1 MSSSISRPFIFRLLA
16 ILLIVVA
23 AGATTYAV
31 LASNKKVV
39 DQNIVFAPHTLLEGT
54 WDSYKTEYIEA
65 STGRTLDKQQ
75 NDITTSEG
83 QSYTM
88 LRAVWVSDKT
98 TFDTSWGWT
107 KEQLQ
112 RQDKLFSWRWG
123 QKADKTYG
131 ILTDVN
137 GQNSAS
143 DADGDIALALLM
155 AADRWQDATYL
166 NEAKAIISSMYENE
180 VVTVAG
186 VPYLASNNLEKQSSS
201 PIVMNPS
208 YLAPYAYREF
218 AKVDTKH
225 NWTAVVDSS
234 YTFLAKSMSE
244 NLDKSK
250 SDGMPPDWVLM
261 DRTTGALSAPTTSGL
276 TTNYSFDA
284 MRTPWRIGLD
294 YKWNKDTRSKDLL
307 EKMSFLTDQ
316 WKNNGALYSTY
327 AHDGTI
333 VKKDEVAESYGTALA
348 YYDVANPTVADEVY
362 NQKIKT
368 LYDQNTNA
376 WKQDLTYY
384 ASNWVWFGIALH
396 EDQLP
401 NLAADLKVTK

>member
-1 MSSSISRPFIFRLLA
+1 MSRTFTFRLLA
-16 ILLIVVA
+16 VVLIVVA

-39 DQNIVFAPHTLLEGT
+39 DQNIVFASHTLLAGT
-54 WDSYKTEYIEA
+54 WDSYKTEYWEA

-88 LRAVWVSDKT
+88 ERAVWQSDKT
-98 TFDTSWGWT
+98 TFDKSWSWT

-123 QKADKTYG
+123 KKTDGTYG

-137 GQNSAS
+137 GQNSAA
-143 DADGDIALALLM
+143 DADSDIALSLLM
-155 AADRWQDATYL
+155 AASKWQDASYL
-166 NEAKAIISSMYENE
+166 NDAKAIINSMYENE
-180 VVTVAG
+180 VVTVKG
-186 VPYLASNNLEKQSSS
+186 VPYVASNNLEKLSSS

-225 NWTAVVDSS
+225 DWGAVVDSS
-234 YTFLAKSMSE
+234 YSFLNKVADSK
-244 NLDKSK
+244 LDKSK
-250 SDGMPPDWVLM
+250 SVGLVPDWVLM
-261 DRTTGALSAPTTSGL
+261 DRTTGDVSAPTVSTL
-276 TTNYSFDA
+276 TTNYGYDA

-294 YKWNKDTRSKDLL
+294 YKWNKDSRSKDFL
-307 EKMSFLTDQ
+307 EKMSFLSTQ
-316 WKNNGALYSTY
+316 WKNTGTIDSTY
-327 AHDGTI
+327 AHDGT
-333 VKKDEVAESYGTALA
+333 VVTKDQVAESYGTSLA
-348 YYDVANPTVADEVY
+348 YFDVVDPDSASQIYD
-362 NQKIKT
+362 QKIKT

-376 WKQDLTYY
+376 WSQDLTYY

-401 NLAADLKVTK
+401 NLAADLKEK

>member
-1 MSSSISRPFIFRLLA
+1 MSRPFIFRLLA
-16 ILLIVVA
+16 ILLIIIA

-39 DQNIVFAPHTLLEGT
+39 DQNIVFASHTLLAGT
-54 WDSYKTEYIEA
+54 WDSYKTEYWES

-88 LRAVWVSDKT
+88 LRAVWSSDKP
-98 TFDTSWGWT
+98 TFDKSWAWT

-112 RQDKLFSWRWG
+112 REDKLFSWRWG

-143 DADGDIALALLM
+143 DADSDIALSLLM
-155 AADRWQDATYL
+155 AASRWQDPTYL

-208 YLAPYAYREF
+208 YLSPYAYREF
-218 AKVDTKH
+218 AKVDSKH

-234 YTFLAKSMSE
+234 YTFLTKAMDAP
-244 NLDKSK
+244 LDKSK
-250 SDGMPPDWVLM
+250 SNGMPPDWVLM
-261 DRTTGALSAPTTSGL
+261 DRTTGALSAPTVSGL

-284 MRTPWRIGLD
+284 MRTPWRIALD
-294 YKWNKDTRSKDLL
+294 YNWNKDVRSENLL
-307 EKMSFLTDQ
+307 KKMSFLSDQ
-316 WKNNGALYSTY
+316 WKAKGALYSTY
-327 AHDGTI
+327 GHDGTV
-333 VKKDEVAESYGTALA
+333 VKTDEVAETYGTALSYFDVVDPDTA
-348 YYDVANPTVADEVY
+348 SALYD
-362 NQKIKT
+362 QKIAT
-368 LYDQNTNA
+368 LYDQNTNG

-401 NLAADLKVTK
+401 NLAAELKESK